1 MINQALRIIEGAGV
15 LSKVEEEILNNLA
28 NDIRQTCETAQIF
41 RTRTE
46 MKVSVLNDVKHPT
59 PDSKYWQAVR
69 EQNVMFHELAML
81 SYEYRKNKI
90 EVQKMKRKLLT
101 EEDDLEQELLQI
113 DIERMEFI
121 LSNMERTAR
130 DRIREVVEWSKIKAE
145 LRPSL
150 QFGEEDVNEHQLAA
164 MKRRFSYEAS
174 LVSSS
179 TPPADARNIL
189 GLAHTSS
196 KLSQK
201 DVIGGPKD
209 YVNLLPDQQ
218 G

>member
-1 MINQALRIIEGAGV
+1 MIDQALRIIEGAGV
-15 LSKVEEEILNNLA
+15 LSKNEETILNNLA
-28 NDIRQTCETAQIF
+28 NDIKQTCETAQIF

-46 MKVSVLNDVKHPT
+46 MIVSVLNDIKHPT

-90 EVQKMKRKLLT
+90 EVKKLERKLLT
-101 EEDDLEQELLQI
+101 EEDDLEKELIQI
-113 DIERMEFI
+113 DIERMNFVLI
-121 LSNMERTAR
+121 NMERTAR

-145 LRPSL
+145 LRPKL
-150 QFGEEDVNEHQLAA
+150 QYGEDNVNEHQLAA
-164 MKRRFSYEAS
+164 MKKRFSYEAS

-189 GLAHTSS
+189 GLAKTSA
-196 KLSQK
+196 KVTQQE
-201 DVIGGPKD
+201 VIGGSID
-209 YVNLLPDQQ
+209 YVNLLSN
-218 G
+218 